1 MNQPSHVH
9 GIAHRLISSELC
21 AQTRL
26 MRTRPACLYL
36 LLFLLTT
43 KITWAQTIDFGFQ
56 AGANYSNISNL
67 STIILSEPYFIDY
80 KIQETGRY
88 GWHLGIF
95 YDYRLEDNK
104 VGFQSEIMYSTQGG
118 NVVFNNYQKDF
129 NYKMQ
134 FAYQYMNIVG
144 LAKWYPLAGNLSF
157 GAGPFLGINVAPRN
171 IIYKSWGTG
180 VQAAFGTDLEQQQQ
194 LRNVLL
200 GKNNFGLAIDVAYK
214 FGKLLRVGARYYYS
228 ATNAVETE
236 ANSYNFIAAKNINT
250 VYELS
255 VAVNFANLFE

>member
-95 YDYRLEDNK
+95 YEYKLESNK
-104 VGFQSEIMYSTQGG
+104 LAFQSEIVYSRQGG
-118 NVVFNNYQKDF
+118 NVVFNNTEKDF

-134 FAYQYMNIVG
+134 FAYQYINLVG
-144 LAKWYPLAGNLSF
+144 LAKWYPFAGRVSF
-157 GAGPFLGINVAPRN
+157 AAGPFLGINVAPRD
-171 IIYKSWGTG
+171 IIYTSWGKG

-200 GKNNFGLAIDVAYK
+200 GRNNFGLAVDIGYNIGSLVK
-214 FGKLLRVGARYYYS
+214 IGARYYWS
-228 ATNAVETE
+228 ATNTVETE
-236 ANSYNFIAAKNINT
+236 ANSYNFIAAKNTNT

-255 VAVNFANLFE
+255 VAINFANFFD